1 MDEHKVFMKCAWR
14 LMPFIL
20 LLYFINYVDR
30 VNIGFAALTM
40 RGDLGLT
47 AEQFGW
53 AAGILFWSYALFQ
66 VPGNIIMEKIGARRW
81 IFTILLAW
89 GLISASMAFV
99 QGANSLYVMR
109 LLLGAAE
116 AGFFP
121 GMLLYLTYWFPQAY
135 LGRLVAIFMSGIPLA
150 FIIGAP
156 VSTLILEMNG
166 VLGLRG
172 WQWLFIIEGLPAAL
186 LAFAV
191 PSMLP
196 DGPHD
201 AKWLSADEKKMIASR
216 LVRDDRGEKGS
227 FWSAFLD
234 IRIIVLGCA
243 LVFIQCGLYGTQL
256 WLPQIVQSLGF
267 ANWMNGFITAIPFIF
282 GALAMSL
289 WGHKSDVAQERI
301 WHVALPCLFAAG
313 GLVIAS
319 LTGNY
324 FFVLFGLT
332 CALIGVLGVDGPL
345 FSLPRTFLSGAAAA
359 SGIGLL
365 NTFGSL
371 GRGAG
376 PPLVGYFVE
385 RSGGYSQGM
394 IALAIAMVLAAVI
407 MLVLGRM
414 IAARNLLHASK
425 EAARPAE

>member
-1 MDEHKVFMKCAWR
+1 MDEHKVFMRCAWR

-20 LLYFINYVDR
+20 LLYFINYIDR

-40 RGDLGLT
+40 RTDLGLS
-47 AEQFGW
+47 AQQFGL

-66 VPGNIIMEKIGARRW
+66 VPGNVMMEKFGARRW
-81 IFTILLAW
+81 IFTILLTW
-89 GLISASMAFV
+89 GLISASMSFV
-99 QGANSLYVMR
+99 QGPTSLYITR
-109 LLLGAAE
+109 LLLGMAE

-135 LGRLVAIFMSGIPLA
+135 LGRLVGIFMSGIPLA
-150 FIIGAP
+150 YIIGAP
-156 VSTLILEMNG
+156 VSSLILEMDG
-166 VLGLRG
+166 VWGLQG
-172 WQWLFIIEGLPAAL
+172 WQWLFIIEGLPAVL

-191 PSMLP
+191 PFMLP

-201 AKWLSADEKKMIASR
+201 ATWLTPDEKKMIATR
-216 LVRDDRGEKGS
+216 LVREDRGEKGS

-267 ANWMNGFITAIPFIF
+267 SNLVNGFVTALPFVF
-282 GALAMSL
+282 AAVAMSL

-301 WHVALPCLFAAG
+301 WHAALPCLFAAA
-313 GLVIAS
+313 GLVMAT

-324 FFVLFGLT
+324 VFILFGLA
-332 CALIGVLGVDGPL
+332 CALVGLLAVDGPL

-359 SGIGLL
+359 SGIALL

-376 PPLVGYFVE
+376 PILVGYFVE

-394 IALAIAMVLAAVI
+394 IALAVAMVLAAVI
-407 MLVLGRM
+407 ILILGRM
-414 IAARNLLHASK
+414 LAARQM
-425 EAARPAE
+425 RIAESQPVQAE

>member
-40 RGDLGLT
+40 RADLGLT
-47 AEQFGW
+47 ADQFGW
-53 AAGILFWSYALFQ
+53 AAGMLFWSYALFQ

-81 IFTILLAW
+81 IFTILLVW
-89 GLISASMAFV
+89 GLISASTAFV
-99 QGANSLYVMR
+99 QDAPSLYAVR

-121 GMLLYLTYWFPQAY
+121 GILLYLTYWFPQAY
-135 LGRLVAIFMSGIPLA
+135 LGRMVGIFMSGIPLA

-156 VSTLILEMNG
+156 VSSMILQLDG
-166 VLGLRG
+166 AWGLQG
-172 WQWLFIIEGLPAAL
+172 WQWLFLIEGLPAAL
-186 LAFAV
+186 FAFAV
-191 PSMLP
+191 PFMLP

-201 AKWLSADEKKMIASR
+201 AAWLTTDEKKMITTR
-216 LVRDDRGEKGS
+216 LVREDRGEKGS
-227 FWSAFLD
+227 FWAAFLD
-234 IRIIVLGCA
+234 LRVIVLGLTLAC
-243 LVFIQCGLYGTQL
+243 IQCGLYGTQL

-267 ANWMNGFITAIPFIF
+267 SDLTNGFVTAIPFIF
-282 GALAMSL
+282 GAFAMSL
-289 WGHKSDVAQERI
+289 WGHKSDAAKERI
-301 WHVALPCLFAAG
+301 WHIVLPCLFAAA
-313 GLVIAS
+313 GLVVAS

-324 FFVLFGLT
+324 IIVLVGLA
-332 CALIGVLGVDGPL
+332 CALVGLLAVDGPL
-345 FSLPRTFLSGAAAA
+345 FALPRTFLSGAAAA
-359 SGIGLL
+359 SGIALL

-376 PPLVGYFVE
+376 PPIVGFFVE
-385 RSGGYSQGM
+385 RSGAYSQGM
-394 IALAIAMVLAAVI
+394 VALAVSMLLAAVI
-407 MLVLGRM
+407 VLILGRV
-414 IAARNLLHASK
+414 IATRKLRMAD

>member
-1 MDEHKVFMKCAWR
+1 MDEHKVFMRCAWR

-40 RGDLGLT
+40 RQDLGLS

-66 VPGNIIMEKIGARRW
+66 VPGNIVMEKIGARRW
-81 IFTILLAW
+81 IFMILLTW

-135 LGRLVAIFMSGIPLA
+135 LGRLVGIFMSGIPLA
-150 FIIGAP
+150 YIIGAP
-156 VSTLILEMNG
+156 VSSLILQMDG
-166 VLGLRG
+166 IWGLQG
-172 WQWLFIIEGLPAAL
+172 WQWLFIIEGLPAAM

-196 DGPHD
+196 NGPHE
-201 AKWLSADEKKMIASR
+201 AHWLTPDERRMITTR
-216 LVRDDRGEKGS
+216 LVREDRGEKGS

-234 IRIIVLGCA
+234 MRIIVLGCA

-267 ANWMNGFITAIPFIF
+267 SDLVNGFVTAIPVIF
-282 GALAMSL
+282 AAIAMSR
-289 WGHKSDVAQERI
+289 WGHKSDVAKERI
-301 WHVALPCLFAAG
+301 WHTVIPCLFAAG
-313 GLVIAS
+313 GLVGAT

-324 FFVLFGLT
+324 VFVLLGLT
-332 CALIGVLGVDGPL
+332 CALVGILAVDGPL

-385 RSGGYSQGM
+385 ASGGYSQGM
-394 IALAIAMVLAAVI
+394 IALSVCMVLAAVI

-414 IAARNLLHASK
+414 LAARKLRLSEK
-425 EAARPAE
+425 PMQAE

>member
-1 MDEHKVFMKCAWR
+1 MNEHKVFMRCAWR

-40 RGDLGLT
+40 RQDLSLS

-66 VPGNIIMEKIGARRW
+66 VPGNIIMEKIGAKRW

-99 QGANSLYVMR
+99 QGAPSLYVMR
-109 LLLGAAE
+109 LLLGMAE

-135 LGRLVAIFMSGIPLA
+135 LGRLVGIFMSGIPLA
-150 FIIGAP
+150 YVIGAP
-156 VSTLILEMNG
+156 VSSLILEMDG
-166 VLGLRG
+166 FWGLQG
-172 WQWLFIIEGLPAAL
+172 WQWLFVIEGLPAAL

-191 PSMLP
+191 PLMLP
-196 DGPHD
+196 NGPHD
-201 AKWLSADEKKMIASR
+201 AHWLSDDEKKMITTR
-216 LVRDDRGEKGS
+216 IIREDRGEKGS

-234 IRIIVLGCA
+234 IRIVVLGLV

-267 ANWMNGFITAIPFIF
+267 SNLVNGFVTAIPFIF
-282 GALAMSL
+282 AALAMSL

-301 WHVALPCLFAAG
+301 WHVAVPCLFAAAG
-313 GLVIAS
+313 FVAAS

-324 FFVLFGLT
+324 LLILFGLA
-332 CALIGVLGVDGPL
+332 CGLIGVLAVDGPL

-394 IALAIAMVLAAVI
+394 IALAVAMVLAAGIV
-407 MLVLGRM
+407 LLLGRM
-414 IAARNLLHASK
+414 IATRKLRLSEK
-425 EAARPAE
+425 PMQAE

>member
-1 MDEHKVFMKCAWR
+1 MNEHKVFMRCAWR

-40 RGDLGLT
+40 RTDLGLT

-81 IFTILLAW
+81 IFTILLTW
-89 GLISASMAFV
+89 GLISASTAFV
-99 QGANSLYVMR
+99 QDATSLYVVR

-135 LGRLVAIFMSGIPLA
+135 LGRLVGVFMSGIPLA

-156 VSTLILEMNG
+156 VSSLILLMDG
-166 VLGLRG
+166 IWGLQG

-191 PSMLP
+191 PYMLP

-201 AKWLSADEKKMIASR
+201 ARWLSADEKKMITTR
-216 LVRDDRGEKGS
+216 LVREDRGEKGS

-234 IRIIVLGCA
+234 LRIIVLGCA

-267 ANWMNGFITAIPFIF
+267 TDLVNGFVTAIPFIF
-282 GALAMSL
+282 GAIAMSY
-289 WGHKSDVAQERI
+289 WGHKSDVARERI
-301 WHVALPCLFAAG
+301 WHVALPCLFAAA
-313 GLVIAS
+313 GLVTAS

-324 FFVLFGLT
+324 LFVLFGLS
-332 CALIGVLGVDGPL
+332 CALVGILGVDGPL

-376 PPLVGYFVE
+376 PPIVGYFVE
-385 RSGGYSQGM
+385 RSGNYSQGM
-394 IALAIAMVLAAVI
+394 IALAVAMVLAAVVV
-407 MLVLGRM
+407 LLLGRM
-414 IAARNLLHASK
+414 IAARQVRLSEK
-425 EAARPAE
+425 PVQAE

>member
-1 MDEHKVFMKCAWR
+1 
-14 LMPFIL
+14 MPFIL

-40 RGDLGLT
+40 RTDLGLT
-47 AEQFGW
+47 PEQFGW

-66 VPGNIIMEKIGARRW
+66 VPGNIVMEKIGARRW
-81 IFTILLAW
+81 IFTILLTW
-89 GLISASMAFV
+89 GLISASTAFV
-99 QGANSLYVMR
+99 QDATSLYIVR

-135 LGRLVAIFMSGIPLA
+135 LGRLVGVFMSGIPLA

-156 VSTLILEMNG
+156 VSSLILLMDG
-166 VLGLRG
+166 FWGLQG

-191 PSMLP
+191 PYMLP
-196 DGPHD
+196 DGPND
-201 AKWLSADEKKMIASR
+201 ARWLSADEKKMITTR
-216 LVRDDRGEKGS
+216 LVREDRGEKGS

-234 IRIIVLGCA
+234 LRIIVLGCA

-267 ANWMNGFITAIPFIF
+267 TDLVNGFVTAIPFIF
-282 GALAMSL
+282 GAIAMSY
-289 WGHKSDVAQERI
+289 WGHKSDVARERI
-301 WHVALPCLFAAG
+301 WHVALPCLFAAA
-313 GLVIAS
+313 GLVTAS

-324 FFVLFGLT
+324 LFVLFGLS
-332 CALIGVLGVDGPL
+332 CALVGILGVDGPL

-376 PPLVGYFVE
+376 PPIVGYFVE
-385 RSGGYSQGM
+385 RSGNYSQGM
-394 IALAIAMVLAAVI
+394 IALAVAMVLAAVVV
-407 MLVLGRM
+407 LLLGRM
-414 IAARNLLHASK
+414 IAARQVRLSEK
-425 EAARPAE
+425 PVQAE